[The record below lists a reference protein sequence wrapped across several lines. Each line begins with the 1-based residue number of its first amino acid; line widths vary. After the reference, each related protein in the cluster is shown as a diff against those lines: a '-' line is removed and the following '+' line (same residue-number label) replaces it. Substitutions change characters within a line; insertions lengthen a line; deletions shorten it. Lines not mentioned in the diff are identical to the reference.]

1 MMQTNLYRALRDLL
15 PEPPLQ
21 VATVTTVHADGTGT
35 STIEWPGGTQ
45 QIVRGTSVA
54 EGGFAFVRNGVIE
67 GAAPTLELITLPI
80 DV

>member
-1 MMQTNLYRALRDLL
+1 MIQTNLYRALRDLL

-21 VATVTTVHADGTGT
+21 VATVTTVHADGT

-45 QIVRGTSVA
+45 QIVRGTSVPD
-54 EGGFAFVRNGVIE
+54 GSQAFVRNGVIE